1 MAKTVKIENI
11 AEFRTVAAEYGVPVP
26 AKQGRPPA
34 VKLAQAITA
43 AGDKITPTTYFD
55 GRTEYKTVI
64 AQANVGKSEWKV
76 KGKRSGEKNGKKFT
90 VPFTKTVAIGDVREF
105 LSKTGD
111 AGARG
116 RISGEGF
123 KSYLESLFGEG
134 IVVTVTSREKVGVA
148 AAPVPAVESD
158 AKATP
163 DPAKSEDTDAD
174 K

>member
-11 AEFRTVAAEYGVPVP
+11 AEFRTVATEYGVPVP

-34 VKLAQAITA
+34 VKLAQAIVA
-43 AGDKITPTTYFD
+43 KGDKITPTDYFD

-64 AQANVGKSEWKV
+64 QARNVGKSEWKL

-90 VPFTKTVAIGDVREF
+90 VPFSKVVAIGDVREF
-105 LSKTGD
+105 LSQTGD

-123 KSYLESLFGEG
+123 KAYLEHLFGEG
-134 IVVTVTSREKVGVA
+134 VTVTVTSREKVGVA
-148 AAPVPAVESD
+148 AVAPAAESD

-163 DPAKSEDTDAD
+163 EPAEGENTDVA
-174 K
+174 